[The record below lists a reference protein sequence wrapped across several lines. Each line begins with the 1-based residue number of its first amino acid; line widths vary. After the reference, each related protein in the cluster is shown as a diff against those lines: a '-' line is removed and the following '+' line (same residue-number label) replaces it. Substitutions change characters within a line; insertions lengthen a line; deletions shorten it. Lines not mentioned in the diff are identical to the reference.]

1 MKSMNPKP
9 LDAGLAESVCVKC
22 SHNIGRDGDGS
33 CTGCSNARYPPWW
46 PPLRIEAEGKK
57 LTNKFSPKRGWF
69 FRAVTT
75 VRKIV
80 KEAKEGK

>member
-1 MKSMNPKP
+1 MNPK